1 MFLLYC
7 GTHKAGQSDPWHP
20 CTCSA
25 AYIVALLHDGFGVGM
40 EDRSIA
46 FAGGVRSPEGIE
58 LGLDWTLGDAPP
70 THHCYIIILLCPYSL
85 LH

>member
-1 MFLLYC
+1 M
-7 GTHKAGQSDPWHP
+7 KVKRPWTDSRRL

-58 LGLDWTLGDAPP
+58 LGLDWTLGDP
-70 THHCYIIILLCPYSL
+70 PYSL
-85 LH
+85 LVLIQYYLIIHY